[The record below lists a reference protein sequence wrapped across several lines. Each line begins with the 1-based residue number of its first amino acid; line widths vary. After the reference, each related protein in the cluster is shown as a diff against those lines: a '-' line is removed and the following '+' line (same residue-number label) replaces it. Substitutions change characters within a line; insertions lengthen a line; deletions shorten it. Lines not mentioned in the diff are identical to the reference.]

1 MKTSWMVAT
10 TLLASACQ
18 SSTNG
23 GGVEGEPRVR
33 EVPATRALSSSASA
47 TPGVAATGDGAVDKV
62 DLLLMIDNSISM
74 SDKQQI
80 LANALPDLMSR
91 LVNPACADEQGN
103 LYPPPPEG
111 STECP
116 SGQRREF
123 QPIGDIH
130 VGIISSSLGDGG
142 ANAACP
148 TEGFERH
155 VPARVD
161 MSHLLGSLE
170 RSQAETNAHGFL
182 EWQAGVTNVSDF
194 NGSFQQL
201 VLDVGEQGCGWE
213 AQLESWYRFLVDP
226 VPYQAL
232 TRASCPGSSSG
243 AQNCVQRATGPD
255 GRFLLD
261 DTLLAQRDA
270 FLRPDSLVA
279 IVMLTDENDCSMQ
292 VGGQAWTVLAI
303 EDQRPMFKASS
314 ACAADP
320 NSQCC
325 FSCALGPPEGCRP
338 DPDCSADPSNL
349 NRLPLELDG
358 QNLRCFEQKRR
369 FGVDFLYPT
378 RRYVNALAQAEL
390 CWSADDLSLDGCDE
404 SDILP
409 NPLFA
414 SGRSPARVLLAGIVG
429 VPWQALETVAEGNT
443 EPGSSAGTR
452 FKTYEELTGE
462 GVWDQIL
469 GSPGVPW
476 QAREGSRPEVASSPP
491 VPPTLA
497 QMVESPL
504 PRAGVELGNPL
515 NGREYDTT
523 QGSATQQGSPPR
535 ADDLQY
541 ACISPLP
548 VPRDCASLDP
558 ETDNCDCFA
567 ELLDRPLC
575 EQVPGVSAAGTTQYW
590 AKAYPGL
597 RELQV
602 LKDYGERT
610 NNSIVASICALEV
623 TDTSSPNYGY
633 RPAMNAILARMKEQL
648 PALPAAAAE

>member
-18 SSTNG
+18 GGASDARDG
-23 GGVEGEPRVR
+23 GGDDREQRVL
-33 EVPATRALSSSASA
+33 EVPATRALSSA
-47 TPGVAATGDGAVDKV
+47 TPVVAATADGAVDKV

-91 LVNPACADEQGN
+91 LVNPACVDEQGN
-103 LYPPPPEG
+103 VYPPPPEG
-111 STECP
+111 SSECP
-116 SGQRREF
+116 SGQHREF

-148 TEGFERH
+148 GEGFERH
-155 VPARVD
+155 VPDRLD

-170 RSQAETNAHGFL
+170 RSQAETNAFGFL
-182 EWQAGVTNVSDF
+182 EWQAGSTDPSEF
-194 NGSFQQL
+194 NRNFQQL
-201 VLDVGEQGCGWE
+201 VQDVGEQGCGWE

-232 TRASCPGSSSG
+232 MRATCPGSAST
-243 AQNCVQRATGPD
+243 AQNCIQRATGPD

-261 DTLLAQRDA
+261 ETLLAQRDA

-279 IVMLTDENDCSMQ
+279 IVMLTDENDCSLQ
-292 VGGQAWTVLAI
+292 VGAQSWTVFAI
-303 EDQRPMFKASS
+303 EDQRPMFKGSS
-314 ACAADP
+314 VCAEDP
-320 NSQCC
+320 NAQCC
-325 FSCALGPPEGCRP
+325 YSCPLSPPKGCAP
-338 DPDCSADPSNL
+338 DPSCSADPSNL

-369 FGVDFLYPT
+369 FGIDFLYPT
-378 RRYVNALAQAEL
+378 QRYVNALTQAEL
-390 CWSADDLSLDGCDE
+390 CWSADDLSLEDCDE
-404 SDILP
+404 ADLFP

-414 SGRSPARVLLAGIVG
+414 GGRSADRVLLAGIVG
-429 VPWQALETVAEGNT
+429 VPRQALETAEGVAEPG
-443 EPGSSAGTR
+443 GSSAGVR
-452 FKTYEELTGE
+452 FKSYEELTRD

-476 QAREGSRPEVASSPP
+476 QAREGSRPAVSSSPP

-504 PRAGVELGNPL
+504 PRAGVEAGNPL

-523 QGSATQQGSPPR
+523 QDSATQVGSPLR

-548 VPRDCASLDP
+548 VPRDCAALDP
-558 ETDNCDCFA
+558 EQDNCDCF
-567 ELLDRPLC
+567 EDNRDRPLC
-575 EQVPGVSAAGTTQYW
+575 EQVPGVTAPGT
-590 AKAYPGL
+590 
-597 RELQV
+597 
-602 LKDYGERT
+602 
-610 NNSIVASICALEV
+610 
-623 TDTSSPNYGY
+623 
-633 RPAMNAILARMKEQL
+633 
-648 PALPAAAAE
+648 